1 VAATLTRPGARF
13 ADVTLYV
20 SPSSVRGADRHEVLG
35 WVGLV
40 DMPRGEE
47 AAVARTSVGPRWA
60 DSGPCRYGEARAGY
74 SAGMPRLLLSLLSS
88 TFACLLAAGCGL
100 TIPADP
106 EKTLERVTG
115 STMRVGVSPHSPWT
129 DISGAGEPSG
139 TEVDLVREFAGTL
152 PAQVEWVVG
161 GEQSLIAALERGEL
175 QLVIGG
181 LTSETPWTEKA
192 AITKPYA
199 EMKDPRASARSS

>member
-1 VAATLTRPGARF
+1 
-13 ADVTLYV
+13 
-20 SPSSVRGADRHEVLG
+20 
-35 WVGLV
+35 
-40 DMPRGEE
+40 MPR
-47 AAVARTSVGPRWA
+47 
-60 DSGPCRYGEARAGY
+60 
-74 SAGMPRLLLSLLSS
+74 RLLALLSS
-88 TFACLLAAGCGL
+88 TFVCLLAAGCGL

-115 STMRVGVSPHSPWT
+115 STIRVGVSPHPPWT

-199 EMKDPRASARSS
+199 EMKDPEGKRKKLVMAAPMGENAFLLALEKFLLGKDLL